1 MDALTCLLCLAL
13 GCLLYAV
20 IQFVRFLKAD
30 GDLTLVWA
38 ERFGSSPEGNLRG
51 SVVWVTGA
59 SSGIGEEL
67 CYQLAKLGASLILSS
82 RREAELL
89 RVKKRCLEISSLE
102 EKDLLIVPLDLTDLS
117 THQSATDKV
126 IKYFGRI
133 DILVNN
139 GGRSQRSLF
148 VDTGLDVYQGL
159 IGLNYMGTV
168 SITKHVLP
176 HMIEKKRGKIITIS
190 SITGLIGVPLSTGYA
205 ASKHALQGF
214 FNSLRIELGPYPDIA
229 VINICP
235 GPVQSKVVEN
245 ACTEEFVQSVG
256 AKTDQSHKMATDRCV
271 RLILVSAANDLKETW
286 IADQPYLMIYYL
298 WQYAPTWGW
307 WLTQKAGQKRIQNFK
322 SGIDADSTFA
332 FSKKTS

>member
-1 MDALTCLLCLAL
+1 MDLLTCFTLLVL
-13 GCLLYAV
+13 GFLLYCV
-20 IQFVRFLKAD
+20 IQLVRIGRAD
-30 GDLTLVWA
+30 GDLTLLWA
-38 ERFGSSPEGNLRG
+38 ERFGVSPESKLRG
-51 SVVWVTGA
+51 NVIWVTGA

-67 CYQLAKLGASLILSS
+67 CYQLAKLGASIILSA
-82 RREAELL
+82 RREGELL
-89 RVKKRCLEISSLE
+89 RVKKKCLEISSLE

-117 THQSATDKV
+117 THQAATDKV
-126 IKYFGRI
+126 IKHFGRI

-148 VDTGLDVYQGL
+148 VDTGLNVYQGL
-159 IGLNYMGTV
+159 MELNYIGTV

-176 HMIEKKRGKIITIS
+176 HMIERKKGKIVTLS

-214 FNSLRIELGPYPDIA
+214 FNSLRVELGCYPDIA

-245 ACTEEFVQSVG
+245 ACTEQFETSVG
-256 AKTDQSHKMATDRCV
+256 TKTDQSHKMETDRCV
-271 RLILVSAANDLKETW
+271 RLILISTANNLNEAW
-286 IADQPYLMIYYL
+286 IADQPYLMLYYL

-307 WLTQKAGQKRIQNFK
+307 WLTQKGGQKRIQNFK